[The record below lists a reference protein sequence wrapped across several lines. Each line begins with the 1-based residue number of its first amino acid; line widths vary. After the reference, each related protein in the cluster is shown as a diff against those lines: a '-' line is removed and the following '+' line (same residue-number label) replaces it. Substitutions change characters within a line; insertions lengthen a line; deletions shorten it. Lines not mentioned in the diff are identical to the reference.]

1 MHPAGTIDDSDKYDD
16 IQRLVVYESFFFSI
30 LKSLEE
36 IGKCV
41 SKLILQKNIL
51 Y

>member
-1 MHPAGTIDDSDKYDD
+1 MMVA
-16 IQRLVVYESFFFSI
+16 YENFFVAI

-36 IGKCV
+36 IMKCV